1 MFTIRKFIALLL
13 VMALALPLMPTL
25 ANEPEDET
33 VTIIDSSPIPPRD
46 PVDLAVRLRGFDPSV
61 MSITPRPI
69 YQVGAREVFTIGGTT
84 GAEQQVLNM
93 QLVAATP
100 EVYIWIQ
107 DGISYDSAN
116 VQQVAEV
123 ISARILPRVREL
135 FGTEIDI
142 DGDPHIYIL
151 TVQNAGPGV
160 AGLFN
165 DSDRF
170 PDELL
175 NSSNEINSL
184 IMALSP
190 DVGSL
195 YLSVVA
201 HEFQHLVQADQDD
214 SEDTWII
221 EGIAE
226 LGSLL
231 ALPEHFELGKQE
243 LFVERSTANQLND
256 WARGS
261 ESLSYYGAASLFL
274 AYVTQQYGE
283 GWTLFMAQEP
293 SDGTL
298 GVEHALARMGAVD
311 PLSGEAVTF
320 NDVFA
325 DFVMSNL
332 LNDTSVADGRFGY
345 SIVPL
350 TARATPELVQLNT
363 LTELNDEAVNQYGT
377 RYFALDAPTAQNLT
391 ITFTGQESVRV
402 LPTVPNSGD
411 HFYWS
416 QQGSQGDAR
425 LTGRF
430 DLRGVSTATLNF
442 WTWYEIEDLWD
453 YGYISISTDNGASW
467 QVLTTP
473 QMTAENPY
481 DRAFAN
487 GYTAFSGSDASRPAP
502 YIGFSFG
509 EGLTIGGL
517 QQDTPAEDAGLQVN
531 DVLTA
536 LDDVP
541 LTTENFFGVLD
552 RYRPGQ
558 QITLTLRR
566 GGQTLDVPVTLETHP
581 FRLVEGMTEWVE
593 QGIDL
598 TPFAGNEVLIRFD
611 YVTDQATAEAG
622 WVLDDLAIPEIGFN
636 DDFETDNPGVW
647 MAEGWVR
654 INNRLNQ
661 DYLVQWAEI
670 GGGTSV
676 TRLLEEGSSGTWSLD
691 LAAGQRGVLAIS
703 GITPITRQ
711 QATFD
716 LQISSR

>member
-1 MFTIRKFIALLL
+1 
-13 VMALALPLMPTL
+13 
-25 ANEPEDET
+25 
-33 VTIIDSSPIPPRD
+33 
-46 PVDLAVRLRGFDPSV
+46 
-61 MSITPRPI
+61 
-69 YQVGAREVFTIGGTT
+69 
-84 GAEQQVLNM
+84 
-93 QLVAATP
+93 
-100 EVYIWIQ
+100 
-107 DGISYDSAN
+107 
-116 VQQVAEV
+116 
-123 ISARILPRVREL
+123 
-135 FGTEIDI
+135 
-142 DGDPHIYIL
+142 
-151 TVQNAGPGV
+151 
-160 AGLFN
+160 
-165 DSDRF
+165 
-170 PDELL
+170 
-175 NSSNEINSL
+175 
-184 IMALSP
+184 
-190 DVGSL
+190 
-195 YLSVVA
+195 
-201 HEFQHLVQADQDD
+201 
-214 SEDTWII
+214 
-221 EGIAE
+221 
-226 LGSLL
+226 
-231 ALPEHFELGKQE
+231 
-243 LFVERSTANQLND
+243 
-256 WARGS
+256 
-261 ESLSYYGAASLFL
+261 
-274 AYVTQQYGE
+274 
-283 GWTLFMAQEP
+283 
-293 SDGTL
+293 
-298 GVEHALARMGAVD
+298 
-311 PLSGEAVTF
+311 
-320 NDVFA
+320 
-325 DFVMSNL
+325 
-332 LNDTSVADGRFGY
+332 
-345 SIVPL
+345 
-350 TARATPELVQLNT
+350 
-363 LTELNDEAVNQYGT
+363 
-377 RYFALDAPTAQNLT
+377 
-391 ITFTGQESVRV
+391 
-402 LPTVPNSGD
+402 
-411 HFYWS
+411 
-416 QQGSQGDAR
+416 
-425 LTGRF
+425 
-430 DLRGVSTATLNF
+430 
-442 WTWYEIEDLWD
+442 
-453 YGYISISTDNGASW
+453 
-467 QVLTTP
+467 
-473 QMTAENPY
+473 MTAENPY